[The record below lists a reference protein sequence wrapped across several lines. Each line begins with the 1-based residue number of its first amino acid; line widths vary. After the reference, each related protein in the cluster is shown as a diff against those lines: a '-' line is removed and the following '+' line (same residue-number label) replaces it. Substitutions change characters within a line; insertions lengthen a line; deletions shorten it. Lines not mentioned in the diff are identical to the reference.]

1 MTRSA
6 PPVSLDIEEHPSPNH
21 NERRAAVDI
30 LLLHYTGMA
39 DCAAAIDRLCDPASD
54 VSSHYVVRENGAILR
69 LVDEERRAW
78 HAGHGNWQGRGD
90 INSRS
95 IGIEICNGGHEFGL
109 PPYPRRQMA
118 AVMALCRDILSR
130 WLIPPRNVLAHSD
143 TAPQRKVD
151 PGERF
156 SWARL
161 AAAGIGHWVRPS
173 RARAGMAL
181 RPGMGGEAVE
191 ALQNE
196 LAAYGY
202 GITASGR
209 YDEQTEIVVRAF
221 QRHFRPSRCDGIADA
236 ATRSTLRQLLATLAP
251 AG

>member
-1 MTRSA
+1 MKRSA
-6 PPVSLDIEEHPSPNH
+6 LPAALDIVAHPSPNH
-21 NERRAAVDI
+21 NERRAAIDI
-30 LLLHYTGMA
+30 LLLHYTGMTS
-39 DCAAAIDRLCDPASD
+39 CAAAIDRLCDPTSD
-54 VSSHYVVRENGAILR
+54 VSCHYVVREDGTILR

-118 AVMALCRDILSR
+118 AVMALCCDILSR

-143 TAPQRKVD
+143 TAPQRKID

-161 AAAGIGHWVRPS
+161 AAAGIGHWVKPS
-173 RARAGMAL
+173 RARADMAL

-191 ALQNE
+191 ALQND

-202 GITASGR
+202 GITVSGQ

-236 ATRSTLRQLLATLAP
+236 ATRSTLKHLLATLPP